1 VQNDDS
7 KCFLWAVLCGLHP
20 VKVHPERVEHY
31 KKYEHELNVDGLSF
45 PLNIKQVKKFEN
57 LNPTISVNV
66 FAYDGKV
73 GVYPIHITAHKN
85 RRHVNLLLL
94 SQRDSNHYVT
104 IRSMSKLLHQKAAT
118 TVPKFYCD
126 YCLHGFTRQDLLIA
140 MSWTVKSKDY
150 KK

>member
-20 VKVHPERVEHY
+20 VKVHPERVDHY
-31 KKYEHELNVDGLSF
+31 KKYEHELNVIDLSF

-57 LNPTISVNV
+57 LNPSISVNI

-85 RRHVNLLLL
+85 RRHVNMLLL
-94 SQRDSNHYVT
+94 SQGDKSHYVT
-104 IRSMSKLLHQKAAT
+104 IRSMSKLLRQKNSYHCA
-118 TVPKFYCD
+118 KFHCN
-126 YCLHGFTRQDLLIA
+126 YCLHGFTRQDLLG
-140 MSWTVKSKDY
+140 SPCRGL
-150 KK
+150 

>member
-1 VQNDDS
+1 MAAYEPTSGSSYIPTPKYLAKKKALINVQNDDS

-31 KKYEHELNVDGLSF
+31 KKYEHELNVIGLSF
-45 PLNIKQVKKFEN
+45 PLNIRQVKKFEN

-94 SQRDSNHYVT
+94 SQRDK
-104 IRSMSKLLHQKAAT
+104 IT
-118 TVPKFYCD
+118 T
-126 YCLHGFTRQDLLIA
+126 
-140 MSWTVKSKDY
+140 
-150 KK
+150 